1 MSDSTN
7 SVKLI
12 EDWRERWEPVTKNGN
27 TVLAVAYTGN
37 EIQAWLTDNKG
48 AWTCNQYN
56 LTRKPRPKTYRPWK
70 REEVPVGSVVRIKDG
85 NAISVIGCIDDSIAF
100 INVTGVGWRTPDRL
114 LLDFVLHATNPD
126 GTWIPTEQC
135 PKCGVEE

>member
-1 MSDSTN
+1 MSSES

-12 EDWRERWEPVTKNGN
+12 EDWRERWEPVTKNGH

-70 REEVPVGSVVRIKDG
+70 REEVPVGSVVR
-85 NAISVIGCIDDSIAF
+85 SVDIGSLYQILGVSANGMVKLHYGWSDSGSMLK
-100 INVTGVGWRTPDRL
+100 NYVQHTTS
-114 LLDFVLHATNPD
+114 PD